1 MSSRTGI
8 ALLAAVTS
16 LLAGARS
23 TLAAEPQPG
32 SGRNVQITI
41 TTGNTER
48 KDVPVRTY
56 RMLCRED
63 APRARMIMGWRT
75 PIPTARGAAE
85 ASGEAPVTT
94 YMYQNVGMTAQFEMH
109 MPSASAITIDGTIE
123 ISAARG
129 IPGVEVPRDMPVIGT
144 FQQELAVVLTPGK
157 PLRVAEVPD
166 PDGGTLY
173 LQLEARV
180 LE

>member
-1 MSSRTGI
+1 MSSRTGF
-8 ALLAAVTS
+8 AVLSVLT
-16 LLAGARS
+16 LLAGARP

-32 SGRNVQITI
+32 SARNVQITI

-48 KDVPVRTY
+48 RDVPVRSY
-56 RMLCRED
+56 RLLCREG
-63 APRARMIMGWRT
+63 APRARMMVGWRT
-75 PIPTARGAAE
+75 PIPTARGGAE
-85 ASGEAPVTT
+85 GGSEKPVTT
-94 YMYQNVGMTAQFEMH
+94 FVYQNVGVTAQLETRMTS
-109 MPSASAITIDGTIE
+109 PSSIEVDGVIE

-129 IPGVEVPRDMPVIGT
+129 IPGVELPPDMPVIGT
-144 FQQELAVVLTPGK
+144 FQQELAVVLAPGK